1 MDLGVDLDA
10 LTRRLRR
17 EPLFPEADAHG
28 VSLSLEAVEMMLPHR
43 DPMRLVDGIDAFDPE
58 AALVLGHRTVRADD
72 PVFAGHF
79 PGFPVYPGV
88 LQLEMIGQIGLCL
101 AWLVENGLP
110 DPTKPAPPVDA
121 RVVRVH
127 HASFLG
133 AVSPGDR
140 LVLAGERVVDDP
152 LCGVIAGQVRRGDAI
167 CSTCVLEVYF
177 V

>member
-1 MDLGVDLDA
+1 MLDIDLDA

-17 EPLFPEADAHG
+17 KPVFPEHGAHA
-28 VSLSLEAVEMMLPHR
+28 VSLGTEAVELMLPHR
-43 DPMRLVDGIDAFDPE
+43 DPMRLVDGIDAFDPD
-58 AALVLGHRTVRADD
+58 AALVLGHRVVAEDD
-72 PVFAGHF
+72 PIFAGHF
-79 PGFPVYPGV
+79 PDFPVYPGV

-101 AWLVENGLP
+101 AWLLEHGVPGP
-110 DPTKPAPPVDA
+110 DASAPPVDA

-140 LVLAGERVVDDP
+140 LELAGERVVDDP

>member
-1 MDLGVDLDA
+1 LSLDFDLDA
-10 LTRRLRR
+10 LTRRLRKG
-17 EPLFPEADAHG
+17 PLAQVGGTA
-28 VSLSLEAVEMMLPHR
+28 VSLGSEAVEMMIPHR
-43 DPMRLVDGIDAFDPE
+43 PPMRLVDGIDAFDP
-58 AALVLGHRTVRADD
+58 AGNWVRGHGFVRPDD
-72 PVFAGHF
+72 PLLAGHF

-101 AWLVENGLP
+101 AWLAGNGVP

-127 HASFLG
+127 HAAFLD
-133 AVSPGDR
+133 AVRPGDR
-140 LVLAGERVVDDP
+140 VVLAGERVVDDP
-152 LCGVIAGQVRRGDAI
+152 LCGVIAGQVRRGDVV